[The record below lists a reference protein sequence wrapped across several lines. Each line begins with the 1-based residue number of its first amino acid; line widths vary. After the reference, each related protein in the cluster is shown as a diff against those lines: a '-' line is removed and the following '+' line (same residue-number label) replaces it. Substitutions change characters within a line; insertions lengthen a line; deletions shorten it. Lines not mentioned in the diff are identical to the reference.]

1 MTDHPA
7 FLTKKSV
14 DKLWWMCNRKF
25 EAILPEI
32 NEKWDPSFTKKVGP
46 KYYKKKKIEAWLSY
60 LEATGIQVRRSR
72 ECFFR
77 FEDVVVLS
85 GFNPRRTYKIG
96 IPYEMAERIL
106 VLGDLP

>member
-25 EAILPEI
+25 EAILPPRE
-32 NEKWDPSFTKKVGP
+32 NQGP
-46 KYYKKKKIEAWLSY
+46 KAHKKKKIEVWLSY

-96 IPYEMAERIL
+96 IPYDMAERIL

>member
-1 MTDHPA
+1 MTDHPE

-14 DKLWWMCNRKF
+14 DKLWWMCNKKF
-25 EAILPEI
+25 GTIM
-32 NEKWDPSFTKKVGP
+32 PSRENQGLKA
-46 KYYKKKKIEAWLSY
+46 YKKKKIDLWLSY
-60 LEATGIQVRRSR
+60 LESVGIQVRRSR

-96 IPYEMAERIL
+96 IPFEMAEKIL
-106 VLGDLP
+106 VLGGLP

>member
-1 MTDHPA
+1 MTDHPE
-7 FLTKKSV
+7 FLTKQSV

-25 EAILPEI
+25 STILEKV
-32 NEKWDPSFTKKVGP
+32 KWDNFNKKVSS
-46 KYYKKKKIEAWLSY
+46 KAYKKKKIETWLSY
-60 LEATGIQVRRSR
+60 LESVGIQVRRSR

-77 FEDVVVLS
+77 FEEVVVLS

-96 IPYEMAERIL
+96 IPYDMAERIL